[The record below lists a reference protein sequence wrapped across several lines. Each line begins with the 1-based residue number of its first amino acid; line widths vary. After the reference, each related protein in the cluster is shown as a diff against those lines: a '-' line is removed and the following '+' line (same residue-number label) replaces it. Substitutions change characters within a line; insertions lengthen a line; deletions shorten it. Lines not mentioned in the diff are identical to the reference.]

1 MRVGLALRDSA
12 IALVALKGRR
22 GIEALTV
29 EGHEHPAAL
38 LKAELQSRRI
48 LSRKA
53 RVGLSRSLT
62 VVKALKLPP
71 VVDGSLSQMVA
82 FELERH
88 VPFPA
93 EEACFDFAAFPGAK
107 GGPIDVLVVAAERRT
122 VDRALRLLE
131 EANLRPV
138 SLTVAAHDLIA
149 LVGRWSRADRAVW
162 LHRVGEEV
170 NLLLLE
176 GPRLRLSRSLPWAEA
191 ETLAGEIR
199 KSLTLL
205 RWSEL
210 AGVWVSGDGSR
221 ALATETAL
229 AALAPVTPPP
239 FNPAAARAIAGLEQ
253 EAESGLVLLAL
264 GVALA
269 PRRPALNLLPEP
281 LRPRQLRPGQL
292 ATAASVA
299 VAALLGLSV
308 IFARGYQDQRYLD
321 RLNQAVRALD
331 PEVRAVEQ
339 LSAELEKKRRL
350 LAIVTAVE
358 EASLKPLP
366 LLKELTEIIPME
378 AWFSALTMDAK
389 GVELTGQAAVA
400 SQLIPLLESSSR
412 LEKVEFASPV
422 TKARDK
428 EQFRIRASWE
438 SPSKLAQA
446 PAPRAGPRRTAP

>member
-1 MRVGLALRDSA
+1 MRVGLALRDST

-22 GIEALTV
+22 VFEAFTIE
-29 EGHEHPAAL
+29 GQEHPAAL
-38 LKAELQSRRI
+38 LKAEIQSRRI
-48 LSRKA
+48 PGRKA

-62 VVKALKLPP
+62 VVKTLKLPP
-71 VVDGSLSQMVA
+71 AVDRGLSQMVA

-93 EEACFDFAAFPGAK
+93 EDACFDFVAMPGARD
-107 GGPIDVLVVAAERRT
+107 GPTEVLMVAAERRT
-122 VDRALRLLE
+122 VDRVIRLLE
-131 EANLRPV
+131 EANLRPA
-138 SLTVAAHDLIA
+138 SITVAAHDLTA
-149 LVGRWSRADRAVW
+149 LVGRWSRADRAAW
-162 LHRVGEEV
+162 LHRVGDEV

-176 GPRLRLSRSLPWAEA
+176 GPRLRWSRSLPWAEA
-191 ETLAGEIR
+191 ETLAAEIQ
-199 KSLTLL
+199 KSLAFL
-205 RWSEL
+205 RWSNL

-221 ALATETAL
+221 ALATASAL

-239 FNPAAARAIAGLEQ
+239 FTPAAARAVAGLED
-253 EAESGLVLLAL
+253 AESGLALLAL

-299 VAALLGLSV
+299 VAALLGLSL
-308 IFARGYQDQRYLD
+308 IFARGYQDQHYLD
-321 RLNQAVRALD
+321 RLNQAIRALD
-331 PEVRAVEQ
+331 PEVRAVERW
-339 LSAELEKKRRL
+339 SAELEKKRRL

-366 LLKELTEIIPME
+366 LLKELTEIIPAE
-378 AWFSALTMDAK
+378 AWLSALTMDAK

-422 TKARDK
+422 TKAREK

-438 SPSKLAQA
+438 SLAKSTQA
-446 PAPRAGPRRTAP
+446 SAPQAGPRRPIP